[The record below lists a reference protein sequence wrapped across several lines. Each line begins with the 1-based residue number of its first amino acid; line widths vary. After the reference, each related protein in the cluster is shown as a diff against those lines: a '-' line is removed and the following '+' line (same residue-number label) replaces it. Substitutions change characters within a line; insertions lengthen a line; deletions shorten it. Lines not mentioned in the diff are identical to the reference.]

1 MKSLI
6 TLTTKVLHDVGVLC
20 GVATSRDEITISRRC
35 EEEGVSFL
43 EITLPTYAEALEGAL
58 ARGRWVSDSCPAF
71 GRKGALPRFLRGFAD
86 LIFTEDGTVRDNAS
100 TDAVYAIRQICRLHK
115 KVFAVCPE
123 RYTRKS
129 FQAFVECEEDLEQQ
143 WLSPQVLHELG
154 IACARL
160 FGDKLARIDERVHS
174 GLLIPQHGPGA
185 TADRISGNQKF
196 DRLYW
201 TERLNKV
208 APIQEFLT
216 ARWGDEEVSQVSLT
230 PPGSEI
236 PVRVIAVPKT
246 ANKARVIAMEP
257 CTVQFAQQ
265 ALLREFKREFSGSS
279 PFVDLCDQGP
289 NQRMAWEGSKTGHLA
304 TIDLSEASDRVS
316 CALVEA
322 VFARYPSLL
331 EYLLASRSTRARVP
345 GVGIIPL
352 TKFASMGSA
361 LCFPVESIVF
371 ATIAAYS
378 VASSRYRTVRPSS
391 SDYQSLVDEVRVFG
405 DDIIVPS
412 PEAPTCLRLLVSLGN
427 KPNGSKSFLNGPFRE
442 SCGRDY
448 MWGDDVTVVYR
459 RRALPRI
466 RRDVAEIVSTVSLRN
481 QLYQAGLWG
490 AARFLDDL
498 LRKIIPLP
506 TVGEASPIL
515 GRHSVF
521 KPEVHRWDR
530 DLQSP
535 LVRGAKVSS
544 KIPHSRISGEGALL
558 KCTLPSRVE
567 PYADADHLTRA
578 GRPRALYI
586 KLGWGSSY

>member
-1 MKSLI
+1 MKSLT
-6 TLTTKVLHDVGVLC
+6 TLTILVLRDVGALC
-20 GVATSRDEITISRRC
+20 GVDTSRDEITILRRS
-35 EEEGVSFL
+35 EEEGDPFL
-43 EITLPTYAEALEGAL
+43 EITLPAYAEALESAL
-58 ARGRWVSDSCPAF
+58 ANGRWVSDSLKAF

-86 LIFTEDGTVRDNAS
+86 LIFTGDGVVRGDAS
-100 TDAVYAIRQICRLHK
+100 TDAVYAIRQVCRLHK
-115 KVFAVCPE
+115 KVFAVCSD
-123 RYTRKS
+123 RYSRKS
-129 FQAFVECEEDLEQQ
+129 FQAFVECENDLEQQ

-208 APIQEFLT
+208 APIQEFLS
-216 ARWGDEEVSQVSLT
+216 ARWSDEEVSQVGLT

-246 ANKARVIAMEP
+246 ANKARIIAMEP

-279 PFVDLCDQGP
+279 HFVDLCDQGK
-289 NQRMAWEGSKTGHLA
+289 NQRMAWEGSKTGRLA

-316 CALVEA
+316 VALVEA

-331 EYLLASRSTRARVP
+331 EYLLASRTSRASVP
-345 GVGIIPL
+345 GVGVIHL
-352 TKFASMGSA
+352 SKFASMGSA
-361 LCFPVESIVF
+361 LCFPVESLVF
-371 ATIAAYS
+371 ATIAAYA
-378 VASSRYRTVRPSS
+378 VASNRYRTSRPSS
-391 SDYQSLVDEVRVFG
+391 AEYLTLVDEVRVFG
-405 DDIIVPS
+405 DDIVVPTL
-412 PEAPTCLRLLVSLGN
+412 EAPTCLRLLVSLGN
-427 KPNGSKSFLNGPFRE
+427 KPNGSKSFLDGPFRE

-448 MWGDDVTVVYR
+448 MHGDDVTVVYR
-459 RRALPRI
+459 RRALPRT
-466 RRDVAEIVSTVSLRN
+466 RRDVAELVSTVSLRN

-490 AARFLDDL
+490 AARYLDSL
-498 LRKIIPLP
+498 VGRMIPFP
-506 TVGEASPIL
+506 TVSETSPVL

-521 KPEVHRWDR
+521 KPEVHHWDKHT
-530 DLQSP
+530 QSP
-535 LVRGAKVSS
+535 LVRGAVVKS

-558 KCTLPSRVE
+558 KCTLPTRAE
-567 PYADADHLTRA
+567 PYEDREHLTRA

-586 KLGWGSSY
+586 KLGRYSSV